1 MSQKTSNPSALPAEP
16 PELAARREQ
25 LLLALEKEAKVAT
38 GTAEPVLRKMHELLA
53 STQPGAPFN
62 PALYEGVK
70 TAFVNFT
77 QAPVF
82 PPPAIIMECLAFM
95 QERQVAFMSAGQG

>member
-1 MSQKTSNPSALPAEP
+1 MSQTTPNPSTLPTEP
-16 PELAARREQ
+16 PELVARREQ
-25 LLLALEKEAKVAT
+25 LLATLEKEAKVAT

-62 PALYEGVK
+62 PALYEDVK
-70 TAFVNFT
+70 VAFVNFT

-95 QERQVAFMSAGQG
+95 QERQVAFMTATQR

>member
-1 MSQKTSNPSALPAEP
+1 MSQKTSNPSALPVEP
-16 PELAARREQ
+16 PELTTRREQ

-53 STQPGAPFN
+53 STQPCAPFN
-62 PALYEGVK
+62 PALYEDVK

-77 QAPVF
+77 KAPVF

-95 QERQVAFMSAGQG
+95 QERQVAFISATQR